1 VRRAQRRSRRAGAA
15 AALGVALAVAGGGC
29 FDGGEQTSRTTGVSA
44 TTASSSSSSTST
56 GDEATTSTSTTTTTT
71 TTTTGELGDA
81 AAFRITKLSVVDPHF
96 YYQLS
101 MGSEC
106 SDVTNLVNFG
116 VESEIGGGDV
126 SHVLVFFPADPDA
139 ESTPL
144 LISGASCN
152 GALDTCSAA
161 NGEASTMT
169 TAENAAA
176 GVCSLLV
183 SGTVNPMYSGAGSP
197 HIPNAPCFTSVGDD
211 GSIRIADT
219 LPEMTLQD
227 VRVAATYAGGDDVSS
242 LIEGTLRGYLTESAG
257 LAVDGTVSDFPF
269 NLWNAVSGGGSC
281 QVDEM
286 NPIDDTD
293 PNPDP
298 RSAEKGVWIYL
309 NFEAQRVEWL
319 E

>member
-1 VRRAQRRSRRAGAA
+1 M
-15 AALGVALAVAGGGC
+15 LAVLVGGC

-44 TTASSSSSSTST
+44 TTATSTTTTT
-56 GDEATTSTSTTTTTT
+56 GDETTTSTSTTTTTT
-71 TTTTGELGDA
+71 ATTTTTTGALGDA
-81 AAFRITKLSVVDPHF
+81 DAFRITKLAVVDPHF

-101 MGSEC
+101 MGAEC
-106 SDVTNLVNFG
+106 NDVTNLVNFG
-116 VESEIGGGDV
+116 IDSELSGGDV

-152 GALDTCSAA
+152 GALDTCSVA

-183 SGTVNPMYSGAGSP
+183 SGTVNPIYSGAGSP
-197 HIPNAPCFTSVGDD
+197 NIPNAPCFASVGGE

-227 VRVAATYAGGDDVSS
+227 VRVAATYAGGDAVST

-257 LAVDGTVSDFPF
+257 LAVDGSVSDFPF

-309 NFEAQRVEWL
+309 NFEAARVEWL